1 MKPVLVVVKYIY
13 SAIGR
18 APLLIVAAYL
28 CTFTGGIEAA
38 ALYKWIDEDGQ
49 IRYSDRLPAAQVKKK
64 HQQLNSQGVVVGT
77 TEAAKS
83 EEELAA
89 EAEAKRKAEEQ
100 AAEEARLK
108 QIQYEKDQV
117 LLLTFSS
124 EKEMELARDDRL
136 EVLDSVI
143 RLITK
148 SITSTQETLAEL
160 ETSADQNY
168 TSKGKDIPGGLAQK
182 IEHFSRKI
190 ESRTDQL
197 LLKVEEKDRINQQ
210 FELDLARFRELKS
223 QSSSAHN

>member
-1 MKPVLVVVKYIY
+1 MLVVVKYIY
-13 SAIGR
+13 SAIGG
-18 APLLIVAAYL
+18 APLLIVAAVL
-28 CTFTGGIEAA
+28 CMFTASVDAA

-100 AAEEARLK
+100 AAEDARLK

>member
-1 MKPVLVVVKYIY
+1 M
-13 SAIGR
+13 
-18 APLLIVAAYL
+18 
-28 CTFTGGIEAA
+28 FTASVDAA

-168 TSKGKDIPGGLAQK
+168 TSKGKEIPGGLAQK

>member
-1 MKPVLVVVKYIY
+1 VLVVVKYIV
-13 SAIGR
+13 SAIWKT
-18 APLLIVAAYL
+18 PLLIVVASL
-28 CTFTGGIEAA
+28 CMFTGGVDAA

-49 IRYSDRLPAAQVKKK
+49 IRYSDRLPATQVKKK

-89 EAEAKRKAEEQ
+89 EAEAKRIAEEQ
-100 AAEEARLK
+100 AAEEARLN

-124 EKEMELARDDRL
+124 ERELELARDDRL

-148 SITSTQETLAEL
+148 NITSTQKTLQEL

-168 TSKGKDIPGGLAQK
+168 TSKGKEVPGGLAQK
-182 IEHFSRKI
+182 IEHFTRKI

-210 FELDLARFRELKS
+210 FEHDLARFRELRS
-223 QSSSAHN
+223 ESSSAHN

>member
-1 MKPVLVVVKYIY
+1 M
-13 SAIGR
+13 
-18 APLLIVAAYL
+18 
-28 CTFTGGIEAA
+28 FTASVDAA

-100 AAEEARLK
+100 AAEDARLK

>member
-1 MKPVLVVVKYIY
+1 MLVVVKYIV
-13 SAIGR
+13 SAFGKT
-18 APLLIVAAYL
+18 PLPIMVASL
-28 CTFTGGIEAA
+28 CMFTGGVDAA

-49 IRYSDRLPAAQVKKK
+49 IRYSDRLPATQVKKK

-89 EAEAKRKAEEQ
+89 EAEAKRIAEEQ
-100 AAEEARLK
+100 AAEEARLN

-124 EKEMELARDDRL
+124 ERELELARDDRL

-148 SITSTQETLAEL
+148 NITSTQKTLQEL

-168 TSKGKDIPGGLAQK
+168 TSKGKEIPGGLAQK
-182 IEHFSRKI
+182 IEHFTRKI

-210 FELDLARFRELKS
+210 FEHDLARFRELRS
-223 QSSSAHN
+223 ESSSAHN

>member
-1 MKPVLVVVKYIY
+1 M
-13 SAIGR
+13 
-18 APLLIVAAYL
+18 
-28 CTFTGGIEAA
+28 FTASVDAA

-148 SITSTQETLAEL
+148 SITSTQETLVEL